1 MEFNS
6 LFQNSEMKCTW
17 PEQMSVMIW
26 SCVNNIYQII
36 LSFVYGM
43 SSSICNIEVFC
54 CIHTSTHV
62 YTSILQPHLFSILL
76 FFFCITFV
84 RIRWAYFTVEKIQ
97 LRSQTLTFVV
107 CIWRRL
113 QNKAKIKSIQT
124 VRYSLAIDFKTFNFN
139 FLFSSCES
147 VRLYNFQ

>member
-76 FFFCITFV
+76 FFFLH
-84 RIRWAYFTVEKIQ
+84 YFCSNTVSIFYSRENTVTVANINICGVHLTSFAKQSKNKIH
-97 LRSQTLTFVV
+97 SN
-107 CIWRRL
+107 CAL
-113 QNKAKIKSIQT
+113 QFSYRFQNIQ
-124 VRYSLAIDFKTFNFN
+124 
-139 FLFSSCES
+139 
-147 VRLYNFQ
+147 FQFFI